1 MLFTTIQKNNY
12 QDSINLML
20 LTNSV
25 NELEGVNKAQVMMAT
40 EANKDIMRSGGL
52 FTDEVEAASPNDMA
66 IVVDADDESV
76 MDLVL
81 EEVDRFLSDLSASKA
96 ADAKTE
102 VDNWQD
108 ALDIQSNANTML
120 ISIPGIYAA
129 DEIERALNADLHV
142 MSFSDNVKM
151 EDEVRL
157 KKLAHEK
164 GLLFMGPDCGT
175 TIVSGVPLAFANS
188 VRTGNIS
195 VVGASG
201 TGIQETTTIIDRIGG
216 GVVHAIGVGGHDLAE
231 ENGAVTMIDTLYALE
246 KHGPTDVILVISKPP
261 AKVVRDKVVQVL
273 QSMSKPVVAIF
284 SGEKPTEHCGN
295 VYLAYT
301 LEEAAQMAVDLAEG
315 NEIKA
320 NYTEPLANDI
330 DSTLA
335 DGKRIVG
342 LYSGG
347 TLASEA
353 GTLIADALNLDKVTG
368 SEGFIL
374 DTDVAQVMDL
384 GDDVYTQGRPHPMIS
399 PEVRLAKLD
408 EAIADDN
415 TGVILFDC
423 VLGYGSH
430 GDMASQLAKPLA
442 KALADAK
449 EAGREL
455 YAVAT
460 VVGTDSDPQ
469 DYNASVQTLK
479 DAGVLVENSNAK
491 AVRLALSLVKHE
503 VDFFDKAHVPYT
515 GEKIELEEPSEK
527 VAQFLAQTP
536 DVINIG
542 LQGFV
547 DPIENYGGKALQ
559 FNWRPRA
566 GGDPKLIRI
575 LNAIEKMEDIQAA
588 NQEVTKRLGDS
599 QPFLV
604 DVKPAKE
611 LIPEL
616 DTDEKIVLHAGPPLP
631 FEKMTGP
638 AVGAIIGAMKF
649 EKWATDDEDAMRQLE
664 AGEVKFIPCHHVG
677 AVGPMGGITT
687 KNFPM
692 LLVVNRAD
700 GTTGACIMNEG
711 IGKVLR
717 FGANGPDVIARLE
730 WQRDVL
736 GPVLSKALR
745 STEEGL
751 NVNVMVAQAITMGD
765 EFHQRN
771 IAASLVFLKE
781 VAPLITKLDDVDQ
794 KDKED
799 VIQFL
804 ADTDQFFLNI
814 MMATG
819 KAMVD
824 YARKIEKGT
833 IVTTMS
839 RNGYEFGVRIA
850 GMGDE
855 WFKAPVNT
863 PIGLYFTG
871 YSAEDGNPDIGDS
884 AITETIGV
892 GGIAMVASP
901 GVTRFVGSGGF
912 NDALKTT
919 TEMDRLYISN
929 NSKWTI
935 PTYDFKGAPLGLDA
949 CKVVELGIEPIINTG
964 IAHKEAGKGQVGAG
978 TVRAPL
984 EAFKKA
990 LFAYADKLGIDYE

>member
-1 MLFTTIQKNNY
+1 MLFTTVQKNNY

-20 LTNSV
+20 LTNAV
-25 NELEGVNKAQVMMAT
+25 NALEGVNKAQVMMAS
-40 EANKDIMRSGGL
+40 EANKVIMGAAGL
-52 FTDEVEAASPNDMA
+52 LTPEVEAASPNDMA
-66 IVVDADDESV
+66 VVIDADDESV
-76 MDLVL
+76 MDTVL
-81 EEVDRFLSDLSASKA
+81 KEVKRFLSDLSASKA
-96 ADAKTE
+96 EDSKKE
-102 VDNWQD
+102 VDNWED
-108 ALDIQSNANTML
+108 ALSTASNANTML
-120 ISIPGIYAA
+120 ISIAGIYAA
-129 DEIERALNADLHV
+129 DEIEKALNNDLHV
-142 MSFSDNVKM
+142 MSFSDNVAF
-151 EDEVRL
+151 EDEIRL

-175 TIVSGVPLAFANS
+175 SIISGVPLAFANS
-188 VRTGNIS
+188 VRKGNIG

-201 TGIQETTTIIDRIGG
+201 TGIQEVTTIIDRLGG
-216 GVVHAIGVGGHDLAE
+216 GVSHAIGVGGHDLLE
-231 ENGAVTMIDTLYALE
+231 ENGAVTTIDALYALE
-246 KHGPTDVILVISKPP
+246 KHAPTEVIVVISKPP
-261 AKVVRDKVVQVL
+261 AKVVRDKVVQIL

-284 SGEKPTEHCGN
+284 SGEKPAEHVGN
-295 VYLAYT
+295 VHFAYT
-301 LEEAAQMAVDLAEG
+301 LEETAQMAVDLAKGKEV
-315 NEIKA
+315 KA
-320 NYTEPLANDI
+320 NYTEPLKNAVSSKLGSD
-330 DSTLA
+330 
-335 DGKRIVG
+335 KRIVG

-347 TLASEA
+347 TVASEA
-353 GTLIADALNLDKVTG
+353 GTLISDALKLEKAKAPGYVLKSAAAD
-368 SEGFIL
+368 I
-374 DTDVAQVMDL
+374 MDL
-384 GDDVYTQGRPHPMIS
+384 GDDMYTQGRPHPMIS
-399 PEVRLAKLD
+399 PDVRVGKLD
-408 EAIADDN
+408 EAIADESV
-415 TGVILFDC
+415 GVILFDC

-430 GDMASQLAKPLA
+430 EDMASQLAKPIA
-442 KALADAK
+442 KAVADAK
-449 EAGREL
+449 ASGREL
-455 YAVAT
+455 YFVAA
-460 VVGTDSDPQ
+460 VVGTESDFQ
-469 DYNASVQTLK
+469 DYNKTIKTLT

-491 AVRLALSLVKHE
+491 AVRLALALIGKE
-503 VDFFDKAHVPYT
+503 VDFNDKAIVPYT
-515 GEKIELEEPSEK
+515 GEKVALQEPSEK
-527 VAQFLAQTP
+527 VMQLLNQAP
-536 DVINIG
+536 DVINVG

-547 DPIENYGGKALQ
+547 APIERYGGKALQ

-566 GGDPKLIRI
+566 GGDPKLIKI

-588 NQEVTKRLGDS
+588 NMEVAQRLGQS

-616 DTDEKIVLHAGPPLP
+616 DCDEKIVMHAGPPLP

-649 EKWATDDEDAMRQLE
+649 EKWATDDDDAMRQLK
-664 AGEVKFIPCHHVG
+664 AGEVKFIPCHHLG

-700 GTTGACIMNEG
+700 GTTGCCIMNEG

-717 FGANGPDVIARLE
+717 FGANDADVIARLE

-751 NVNVMVAQAITMGD
+751 NVNVMVAQAISMGD

-771 IAASLVFLKE
+771 IAASLVFLKHI
-781 VAPLITKLDDVDQ
+781 APLITKLDIPQ
-794 KDKED
+794 KDKES

-824 YARKIEKGT
+824 YARKIQKGT

-863 PIGLYFTG
+863 PVGLYFTG
-871 YSAEDGNPDIGDS
+871 YSEEDGNPDIGDS
-884 AITETIGV
+884 AITETVGV
-892 GGIAMVASP
+892 GGIAMVAAP

-912 NDALKTT
+912 NDALRTT
-919 TEMDRLYISN
+919 TEMDRLYVSN
-929 NSKWTI
+929 NSSWII

-949 CKVVELGIEPIINTG
+949 CKVVEYGIEPIINTG
-964 IAHKEAGKGQVGAG
+964 IAHKKAGVGQVGAG

-990 LFAYADKLGIDYE
+990 LFAYADKLGIDYN